1 MGVELSGDVREALEA
16 PNFWHLATVNPDG
29 SAQSTAVWVHT
40 RGDQILVNSALIRK
54 KPRNIAAEPRVALSW
69 HEHKGTSYHSIGIQ
83 GRVVETIVG
92 EQAEAD
98 IDMLAEKYIGQTPY
112 PWRSPGE
119 RRVTFLIEPRHV
131 FAMGG

>member
-1 MGVELSGDVREALEA
+1 MGLPLDHDLRQALEA

-29 SAQSTAVWVHT
+29 SPQSTTVWVHT
-40 RGDQILVNSALIRK
+40 RDDRILVNTAIGRK
-54 KPRNIAAEPRVALSW
+54 KHRNMTRDPRVALSF
-69 HEHKGTSYHSIGIQ
+69 HEHADGAYRSWGLQ

-98 IDMLAEKYIGQTPY
+98 IDMLAQKYIGVSPY

-119 RRVTFLIEPRHV
+119 RRVSFLIELTHAFR
-131 FAMGG
+131 MG